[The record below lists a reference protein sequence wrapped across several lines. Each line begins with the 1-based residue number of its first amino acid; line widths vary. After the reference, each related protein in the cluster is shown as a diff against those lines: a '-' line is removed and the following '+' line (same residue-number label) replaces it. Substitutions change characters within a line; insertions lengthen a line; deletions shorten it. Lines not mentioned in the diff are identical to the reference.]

1 MFEQKKPPFP
11 KTTEECKN
19 LLEAIVSAVDSTL
32 PSKQSGAYSL
42 LEILYNRGCEKALTW
57 LYRYYSESS
66 LPSKQQFAQ
75 KALEYR
81 KQLSR

>member
-19 LLEAIVSAVDSTL
+19 LLETIVSAMDSIL
-32 PSKQSGAYSL
+32 PSEQSGAYPL
-42 LEILYNRGCEKALTW
+42 LEILYNRRCEKALTW
-57 LYRYYSESS
+57 IYRYYSKNA
-66 LPSKQQFAQ
+66 LYSKKEFAQ

-81 KQLSR
+81 KRLGR